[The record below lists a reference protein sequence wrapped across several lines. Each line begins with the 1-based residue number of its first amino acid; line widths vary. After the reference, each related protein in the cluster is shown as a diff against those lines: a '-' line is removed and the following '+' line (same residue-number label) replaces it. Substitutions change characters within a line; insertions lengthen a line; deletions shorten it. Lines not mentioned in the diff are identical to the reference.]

1 MSKRGV
7 TNVVVAGLGG
17 QGVLKASDIVTDAA
31 FRAGF
36 DVKKSEIH
44 GMSQR
49 GGSVS
54 SDVRFGD
61 EVLSPMVPPGEADF
75 LVLLDAGQLE
85 PNRHLLRPGGILIEP
100 GMIAASSLAS
110 KRSLN
115 VALMGALSA
124 WLDIPEEDWLAAVR
138 ASLSEGLHAANLAA
152 FQIGRA
158 AARKHTN
165 GA

>member
-1 MSKRGV
+1 MSRQGV

-17 QGVLKASDIVTDAA
+17 QGVLKASDIITDAA

-75 LVLLDAGQLE
+75 LVLLDAGQFE
-85 PNRHLLRPGGILIEP
+85 PNRHLLRPGGVLIDP
-100 GMIAASSLAS
+100 GMIDSAALKFQAQPERRADRGPERLA
-110 KRSLN
+110 RHP
-115 VALMGALSA
+115 GGR
-124 WLDIPEEDWLAAVR
+124 LA
-138 ASLSEGLHAANLAA
+138 
-152 FQIGRA
+152 GR
-158 AARKHTN
+158 
-165 GA
+165 GPCQP